1 MKLNFTK
8 ALGLG
13 IVLYVILFLIATIV
27 MYVLGI
33 PHLGQV
39 MVFATP
45 LFSIPLAYIY
55 LRETPEKQFL
65 ESLGLGFFWAILTAF
80 LDILVYVYMFGVGWG
95 YFNSVTVWAI
105 YGEIIFFNLI
115 IGSLI
120 EGTK

>member
-1 MKLNFTK
+1 MKLNLAK

-13 IVLYVILFLIATIV
+13 VVLYVILFLIATIV

-33 PHLGQV
+33 PYLGQV
-39 MVFATP
+39 MIFATP

-55 LRETPEKQFL
+55 LMEVPEKQLLFSL
-65 ESLGLGFFWAILTAF
+65 ELGFLWAILTAF
-80 LDILVYVYMFGVGWG
+80 LDIPVYVYMFNVGWG
-95 YFNSVTVWAI
+95 YFNAATVWAV

-115 IGSLI
+115 IGGLV